1 LFLLARFEFTCGGF
15 YLPTNATNPVMAL
28 RWALTPFGEAT
39 LKTIRAYHR
48 AFAGQRQ
55 PNGVQQDIN
64 ALIVIVHRQE
74 P

>member
-1 LFLLARFEFTCGGF
+1 
-15 YLPTNATNPVMAL
+15 MAL

-39 LKTIRAYHR
+39 LKTIRAYHL

-55 PNGVQQDIN
+55 PNGVQQDIS